1 MVGRMLVTL
10 PILLLYGSCSSLSY
24 EDQWKAIW
32 FIGAFFLNAALSR
45 WLCRISWT
53 EAFYCSINGVFT
65 EHLASSTYIFLFT
78 RWGSLAWISVQ
89 YYAINLVVYVL
100 VYLMVARQ
108 LSDEGHY
115 AIGSL
120 TVFFSSVA
128 GLGVAILLS
137 MQVKVNADVEVT
149 FTIENLEMARLFQF
163 CQIYAICFCVL
174 MLVLQVLQHRDL
186 VTQKKMAVNQ
196 TLWEQRQIQ
205 YQISKENIDLI
216 NRKCHDMKHQVA
228 ALMQVG
234 GDSLQRER
242 FVEDVQRMIEI
253 YDSAPDTGNEVLNT
267 ILAQRSL
274 YCNMH
279 NIQWSC
285 MADGTVLTFME
296 NIDLYTLMGNALDN
310 AVKSVEKLSD
320 PKQRRIDLQIGQR
333 EAFVV
338 IQLQNP
344 FYGTVKIKNG
354 LPVTSKE
361 DRQNHGFGVR
371 SIRSIAEKYQGSASV
386 RTENGV
392 FVLNVVIPMPKQE

>member
-1 MVGRMLVTL
+1 MGRM
-10 PILLLYGSCSSLSY
+10 
-24 EDQWKAIW
+24 
-32 FIGAFFLNAALSR
+32 
-45 WLCRISWT
+45 
-53 EAFYCSINGVFT
+53 
-65 EHLASSTYIFLFT
+65 
-78 RWGSLAWISVQ
+78 
-89 YYAINLVVYVL
+89 
-100 VYLMVARQ
+100 
-108 LSDEGHY
+108 
-115 AIGSL
+115 
-120 TVFFSSVA
+120 
-128 GLGVAILLS
+128 
-137 MQVKVNADVEVT
+137 
-149 FTIENLEMARLFQF
+149 FQF

-186 VTQKKMAVNQ
+186 VIQKKMAVNQ
-196 TLWEQRQIQ
+196 TLWEQRQMQ

-216 NRKCHDMKHQVA
+216 NRKCHDMKHQIA
-228 ALMQVG
+228 ALMQMG
-234 GDSLQRER
+234 GDNLQREQ
-242 FVEDVQRMIEI
+242 FVEDVQNMIEI

-310 AVKSVEKLSD
+310 AVESVEKLSD

-333 EAFVV
+333 EAFAV
-338 IQLQNP
+338 IQVQNP

-354 LPVTSKE
+354 LPVTSKV

-371 SIRSIAEKYQGSASV
+371 SIRSIAERYQGSASV

-392 FVLNVVIPMPKQE
+392 FVLNVVIPLPKQE